1 MMEAWIYIQC
11 CGEEFYELTGQ
22 FPPLKALG
30 EIKPMPY
37 YPFKINVLEL
47 EKILGI
53 KREPDFW
60 ELVKEY
66 IKNEME
72 DEMIYDIIRGNL
84 SDKGGN

>member
-1 MMEAWIYIQC
+1 MMEAWIYIQWR
-11 CGEEFYELTGQ
+11 GEEFFKLTGQ
-22 FPPLKALG
+22 FPPLKVLG

-37 YPFKINVLEL
+37 YPFKINVFEA
-47 EKILGI
+47 ERILGI

-72 DEMIYDIIRGNL
+72 DKMIYDVI
-84 SDKGGN
+84 GGRSVK